1 MAELNPRIR
10 AALAS
15 ISPSE
20 ENPAFH
26 GCPTALGVLRG
37 LSPAV
42 AVWRPYPGANNIREI
57 ALHIAFYENSVANRL
72 SGKNVLVGFKQR
84 KTGWAELLDS
94 IDEAQWKA
102 ELALVKVTHQRLTE
116 ALTGFDPAKLDQIV
130 GKKTIR
136 NAVYFIHGIAEHTL
150 YHTAQME
157 VIKTL
162 AKHAGVK

>member
-1 MAELNPRIR
+1 MDELNPRIR

-37 LSPAV
+37 VSPAA

-57 ALHIAFYENSVANRL
+57 ALHIAFWENSVANRL
-72 SGKNVLVGFKQR
+72 SGKNVSVGFKQH
-84 KTGWAELLDS
+84 KTGWAEMLES
-94 IDEAQWKA
+94 IDDAQWKE
-102 ELALVKVTHQRLTE
+102 ELALVKAIHQRLTE
-116 ALTGFDPAKLDQIV
+116 ALIHFDPAMLDQIV

-136 NAVYFIHGIAEHTL
+136 SAVYFIHGVAEHTL

-157 VIKTL
+157 MIK
-162 AKHAGVK
+162 KMGMRHE